1 MGWGSATQ
9 IFDQMVDAVIEYL
22 PMDTDT
28 RLDILEKIAKPFWI
42 EDWDTEMES
51 KYFDAYLLPIMR
63 RRDMLDDDFDEWY
76 EPR

>member
-1 MGWGSATQ
+1 MGWGSATA
-9 IFDQMVDAVIEYL
+9 IFDRVVDAVIMYL
-22 PMDTDT
+22 PEDKET
-28 RLDILEKIAKPFWI
+28 RLQILERIAEEFWI

-63 RRDMLDDDFDEWY
+63 KRDMLDDDFDEWY

>member
-9 IFDQMVDAVIEYL
+9 IFDNVMDAVIEYI
-22 PMDTDT
+22 PIDKVESVV
-28 RLDILEKIAKPFWI
+28 EKIAVPLWQ

-51 KYFDAYLLPIMR
+51 KYFDAYLLPVMR